1 VTSLRLFVVEGNTA
15 ETRTM
20 HVATT
25 GSTMSEAYASVLKS
39 LAPDADIDIL
49 GITMTGIAL

>member
-1 VTSLRLFVVEGNTA
+1 MTSLRLLVVEGNTA